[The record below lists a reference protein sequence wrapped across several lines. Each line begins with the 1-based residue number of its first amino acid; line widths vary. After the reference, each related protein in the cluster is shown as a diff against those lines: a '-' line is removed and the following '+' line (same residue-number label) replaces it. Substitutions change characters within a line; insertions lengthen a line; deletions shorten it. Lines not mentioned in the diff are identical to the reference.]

1 MQPIAARPGQ
11 RGFTL
16 IELMIA
22 STIALVMLIGVANL
36 YLSSLSTE
44 KTNDQAS
51 EITTNG
57 RFAIDTLRRELLHA
71 GFRGLTW
78 AAPSTITT
86 TIGTVTN
93 ECIGTGFATNIRQG
107 IWGSNDNNPFS
118 ATCIPAAN
126 YSTGD
131 VLVVRHAALAVSTT
145 LSNNVLY
152 FRSAYERGEVFQGN
166 QSATLATAFTQT
178 PQPNY
183 AFNVN
188 VFYISPYTTSATE
201 SPLVPALYRVTLGDG
216 GALATGA
223 AMTNELV
230 AGNIENMQVRYGR
243 YTTDQNTQ
251 FYSASNVSTTAT
263 ATTTTST
270 EWDAVN
276 SVRIWILV
284 RASKPEMGYQN
295 TNTYTLGDITVTVND
310 MYRREVFSTV
320 VHLRNI

>member
-1 MQPIAARPGQ
+1 MHPIAARPGQ

-16 IELMIA
+16 IELMVA

-71 GFRGLTW
+71 GFRGVTW

-86 TIGTVTN
+86 TIGTVSN

-107 IWGSNDNNPFS
+107 VWGSNDNNPFS
-118 ATCIPAAN
+118 ATCIPATN
-126 YSTGD
+126 YSVGD
-131 VLVVRHAALAVSTT
+131 VLVVRRAALAVSAT

-152 FRSAYERGEVFQGN
+152 FRSAYERGEVFQGG
-166 QSATLATAFTQT
+166 QSATLSTAFTQT
-178 PQPNY
+178 PQYNY
-183 AFNVN
+183 ALNVN
-188 VFYISPYTTSATE
+188 VYYISPYTTSATE

-251 FYSASNVSTTAT
+251 FYSAGNVSTTAT

-284 RASKPEMGYQN
+284 RASQPDPGYQN
-295 TNTYTLGDITVTVND
+295 TSTYTLGDITVTVND
-310 MYRREVFSTV
+310 SFRREVFSTV